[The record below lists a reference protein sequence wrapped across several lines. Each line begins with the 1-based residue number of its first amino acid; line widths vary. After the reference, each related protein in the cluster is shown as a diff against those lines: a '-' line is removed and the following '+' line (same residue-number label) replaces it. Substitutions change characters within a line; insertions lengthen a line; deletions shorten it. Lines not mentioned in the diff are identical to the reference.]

1 MIEQLQKD
9 NHAYWMWRATGYS
22 EVNQEEL
29 AGIQRSTWSML
40 LDELIMEHP
49 ACKGKTKQEIR
60 ILDIG
65 CGPGF
70 LSIILTELGY
80 RVTSGDFASSMLE
93 QARDNAG
100 NLAEKMD
107 FCIEN
112 AMDLSFADATFD
124 VVLSRNLTW
133 NLPDPKKAYKEW
145 LRVLKPEGM
154 LLVFDANW
162 YHYLRDDARKAAY
175 ELDRAKVA
183 EAGCGD
189 YNLGANFDVMEE
201 IANRLPMTDCKRPE
215 WDQRVFLEYE
225 VASVDLFED
234 IGAIVYSEKEKINY
248 ASSPMFMIK
257 VVK

>member
-1 MIEQLQKD
+1 MLLQARQ
-9 NHAYWMWRATGYS
+9 NAGA
-22 EVNQEEL
+22 L
-29 AGIQRSTWSML
+29 AGRINFRK
-40 LDELIMEHP
+40 LDAQKLELPDESFDAI
-49 ACKGKTKQEIR
+49 
-60 ILDIG
+60 
-65 CGPGF
+65 
-70 LSIILTELGY
+70 
-80 RVTSGDFASSMLE
+80 VT
-93 QARDNAG
+93 
-100 NLAEKMD
+100 
-107 FCIEN
+107 
-112 AMDLSFADATFD
+112 
-124 VVLSRNLTW
+124 RNLTW

-189 YNLGANFDVMEE
+189 YNLGENFDVMEE
-201 IANRLPMTDCKRPE
+201 IASRLPMTDCKRPE
-215 WDQRVFLEYE
+215 WDQRVFLEYG
-225 VASVDLFED
+225 VASVDVVED